1 MRSQKLLNFS
11 KFPGEC
17 LLALALY
24 SIGLAGRLF
33 AAETNTPVLK
43 PMDWAT
49 IQSTNWKVFV
59 TNLRATGCPE
69 EVLDDII
76 FSEVNKS
83 YAVRWRSMNG
93 DDGRKYWVS
102 KREGWWG
109 HTKQKQFNALER
121 EKKELIRE
129 LLGMDADVLLRRYLV
144 LNYDVS
150 SESDLRLDFLTVERK
165 QKLAEVLDKDD
176 GQIQMVWLKQEP
188 GGGLPAASQHE
199 LNVAMQQRKDDL
211 AKMLSVPELGEYE
224 LRNSPLAKDLRRQL
238 YGFDATEQEFRDIF
252 KVQKTMREQFADLPY
267 NSTDEKTN
275 QRRVVAAE
283 AMENK
288 IRGALGEKRYTDYSR
303 TKSADYQELLN
314 FADEFELPKDT
325 ASQAYEIIKRAK
337 DRLKLLQSDTSLSNA
352 ARLAGVAAVQAQT
365 DEELTKL
372 LGEKGLKY
380 YKQNY
385 GDWMSGTGKSP

>member
-1 MRSQKLLNFS
+1 MRSQKLLNVS
-11 KFPGEC
+11 KFPSEC

-24 SIGLAGRLF
+24 SFAVVGRLF
-33 AAETNTPVLK
+33 AADTNTPALK
-43 PMDWAT
+43 TIDWT
-49 IQSTNWKVFV
+49 TVQSTNWKIYV

-69 EVLDDII
+69 DVVGDII
-76 FSEVNKS
+76 FSEVNKT
-83 YAVRWRSMNG
+83 YAARWRTMNG
-93 DDGRKYWVS
+93 DDAGKYWVS

-129 LLGMDADVLLRRYLV
+129 LLGADADVLLRKYLV

-165 QKLAEVLDKDD
+165 QKLTEVLDKDD
-176 GQIQMVWLKQEP
+176 REIQMVWLKQEP
-188 GGGLPAASQHE
+188 GGGLPAVAQHE

-211 AKMLSVPELGEYE
+211 AKTLSALELEEYE
-224 LRNSPLAKDLRRQL
+224 VRNSPLAKDLRRQL
-238 YGFDATEQEFRDIF
+238 YGFEATEPEFRDIF
-252 KVQKTMREQFADLPY
+252 RAQKAMRDQFADLPY

-288 IRGALGEKRYTDYSR
+288 IRSALGEKRYADYLR

-314 FADEFELPKDT
+314 FADEFELPKET
-325 ASQAYEIIKRAK
+325 ASRAYDTIKRAK
-337 DRLKLLQSDTSLSNA
+337 DRLKLLEGDTGMSNA
-352 ARLAGVAAVQAQT
+352 ERLKGVDAVQAQT

-385 GDWMSGTGKSP
+385 GDWTPGMGKTR